1 MKKICKKEIK
11 KSLELIEFRVEKVI
25 TRKGDKLYV
34 TRKDYNVL
42 LTVGLIKKT
51 VSISKSFPELKTS
64 WERVKV
70 ELDLSNY
77 ATKSDLKNTASV
89 DTSKLL
95 KRLI

>member
-34 TRKDYNVL
+34 TQKDYNVL

-51 VSISKSFPELKTS
+51 
-64 WERVKV
+64 
-70 ELDLSNY
+70 
-77 ATKSDLKNTASV
+77 
-89 DTSKLL
+89 
-95 KRLI
+95 